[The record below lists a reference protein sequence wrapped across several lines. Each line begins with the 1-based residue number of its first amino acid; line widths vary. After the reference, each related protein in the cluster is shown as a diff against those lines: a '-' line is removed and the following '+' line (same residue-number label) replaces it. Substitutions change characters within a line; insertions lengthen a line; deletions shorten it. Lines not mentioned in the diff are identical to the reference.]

1 MKEKRWQSVFN
12 VIVNGNSLVQH
23 VTQIKNGIMTC
34 IKVSVKI
41 IVGARKI

>member
-1 MKEKRWQSVFN
+1 MKEKHWQSVFN

-23 VTQIKNGIMTC
+23 VTQIKNGIMAR

-41 IVGARKI
+41 IVGAKKI